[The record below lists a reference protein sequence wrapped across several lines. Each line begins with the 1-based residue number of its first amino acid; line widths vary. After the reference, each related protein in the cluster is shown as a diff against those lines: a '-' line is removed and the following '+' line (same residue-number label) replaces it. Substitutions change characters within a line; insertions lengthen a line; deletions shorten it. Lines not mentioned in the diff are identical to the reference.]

1 MEIINKSIYDII
13 DYDDNP
19 RYNDEAVD
27 YVKESIKEFGFKVPI
42 IIDENDVI
50 IAGHTRKKA
59 ALEIGIKEVPVIVA
73 DDLTPQQVDAF
84 RLADNKV
91 AEFSEWDEDLLMSEL
106 NKLDDLDMSAFGFED
121 MELDLEDTEI
131 EEEEI
136 EEDEVVEIP
145 EEPKSKF
152 GQIYQLGNHR
162 LMCGDSTS
170 DEDVSKLMNGQQ
182 ASLVFTDPPYG
193 AKKQKDGVLNDNLN
207 YDSLLEF
214 NKLWIP
220 LSFKYLKENGSW
232 YCWGLDQPLMDIYTE
247 ILKPKI
253 KNNEIVFKN
262 LNRIVSGTEEYRDK
276 GQHVTPKPPSPM

>member
-262 LNRIVSGTEEYRDK
+262 LIT
-276 GQHVTPKPPSPM
+276 

>member
-1 MEIINKSIYDII
+1 M
-13 DYDDNP
+13 
-19 RYNDEAVD
+19 
-27 YVKESIKEFGFKVPI
+27 KESIKEFGFKVPI

-59 ALEIGIKEVPVIVA
+59 ALEIGIKEVPVIIA

-193 AKKQKDGVLNDNLN
+193 AKK
-207 YDSLLEF
+207 
-214 NKLWIP
+214 
-220 LSFKYLKENGSW
+220 
-232 YCWGLDQPLMDIYTE
+232 
-247 ILKPKI
+247 
-253 KNNEIVFKN
+253 
-262 LNRIVSGTEEYRDK
+262 
-276 GQHVTPKPPSPM
+276 

>member
-13 DYDDNP
+13 DYNDNP
-19 RYNDEAVD
+19 RYNDEAID

-59 ALEIGIKEVPVIVA
+59 ALEIGIKEVPVIIA

-170 DEDVSKLMNGQQ
+170 DEDVSKLMNGQ
-182 ASLVFTDPPYG
+182 
-193 AKKQKDGVLNDNLN
+193 
-207 YDSLLEF
+207 
-214 NKLWIP
+214 
-220 LSFKYLKENGSW
+220 
-232 YCWGLDQPLMDIYTE
+232 
-247 ILKPKI
+247 
-253 KNNEIVFKN
+253 
-262 LNRIVSGTEEYRDK
+262 
-276 GQHVTPKPPSPM
+276 